1 MQPRLS
7 KYVILKTT
15 LQNVNYKINVTQQN
29 VNICNGNTGGI
40 NNVQKLKRDIKFHT
54 TRINTHGLSRLT

>member
-29 VNICNGNTGGI
+29 VNLGDDKHCWN
-40 NNVQKLKRDIKFHT
+40 
-54 TRINTHGLSRLT
+54 